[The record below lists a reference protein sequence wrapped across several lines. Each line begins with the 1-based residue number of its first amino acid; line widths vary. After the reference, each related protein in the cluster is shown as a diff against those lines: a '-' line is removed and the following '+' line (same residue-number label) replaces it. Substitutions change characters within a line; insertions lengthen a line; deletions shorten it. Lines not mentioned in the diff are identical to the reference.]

1 MALMILSLTVAS
13 PVAWDHHYG
22 VLLPIFALL
31 LSANGRLLTAG
42 EAWVLLIAFLLAAQ
56 PLSFTRYSAH
66 TPLNVV
72 QSTLFG
78 AAVLTLLLLARAIP
92 RAQVDTPDFPLG
104 GLARNSSPTNDKSE
118 ARNLASEGCL

>member
-31 LSANGRLLTAG
+31 LSANGRLGPGG

-56 PLSFTRYSAH
+56 PLSFTRHYAN
-66 TPLNVV
+66 TPLNIV

-78 AAVLTLLLLARAIP
+78 AALLTLLLLARAVP
-92 RAQVDTPDFPLG
+92 RAQVDRSF
-104 GLARNSSPTNDKSE
+104 SP
-118 ARNLASEGCL
+118 AG